1 MSQEKERISW
11 RFNTFHT
18 PSTPFAKITIY
29 GLVVEDKRKKE
40 TLKATVNKKENSM
53 LNVLEEIYIII
64 NVRRGGK
71 FARKSRLK
79 A

>member
-29 GLVVEDKRKKE
+29 GLVIDKRKKE

-53 LNVLEEIYIII
+53 LNLEEVYIII

>member
-29 GLVVEDKRKKE
+29 DLVIDKRKKE
-40 TLKATVNKKENSM
+40 TLKATVKDK
-53 LNVLEEIYIII
+53 
-64 NVRRGGK
+64 RK
-71 FARKSRLK
+71 FDVKSRGSIYYY
-79 A
+79 

>member
-18 PSTPFAKITIY
+18 PSTLFAKITIY
-29 GLVVEDKRKKE
+29 GLVIDKRKKE

-53 LNVLEEIYIII
+53 LNLEEVYIII